1 MKTNKLFVR
10 YSLFCCMLSFMA
22 CSNSNKENPNK
33 NLTIGVNDS
42 TPQSS
47 RDSIA
52 KGTTVTPSPSA
63 IPAE

>member
-1 MKTNKLFVR
+1 MRINKLVIVSSFFCFV
-10 YSLFCCMLSFMA
+10 SIFVA
-22 CSNSNKENPNK
+22 CNPNPETPEK
-33 NLTIGVNDS
+33 NIVTNSDS

-63 IPAE
+63 IPSK